1 MLGFVLPRPFLD
13 GQSYRAVRRQIA
25 ERFAAVDLVAL
36 PDKVFRH
43 AEVETVL
50 LMAHSPVEHDRTR
63 VHFSEVFKPQLRGF
77 LSNGAVSRADN
88 ATFTPAD
95 AASKGFHVPTLHEIW
110 DRLAHLPKLG
120 SVAEIHRGV
129 EWQAPF
135 NEAKYISKKERPG
148 WLRGLRNVREGFQAF
163 SLPKP
168 SWLNPDP
175 RFRRG
180 NAWDLSW
187 QSPKVVANAATK
199 ARGAWRLAAAPDTS
213 GLVCT
218 QRYHCIWPKS
228 NWSVQSLAALL
239 NSPVVSAFVASREG
253 KRDVRKATLE
263 DCPIPTLPPSAII
276 ELEGLVDEYLTA
288 MNEQPEARLPL
299 WGGGTWEQR
308 AKQILLQ
315 MDALILKG
323 YGLPP
328 WLERKLLDFFRG
340 QRRPVPFDFGDYFP
354 ADFAPNIPL
363 WRYIS
368 PSFQASRPQYI
379 IPHLPE
385 LRDEEL
391 TAALEELA

>member
-1 MLGFVLPRPFLD
+1 
-13 GQSYRAVRRQIA
+13 
-25 ERFAAVDLVAL
+25 
-36 PDKVFRH
+36 
-43 AEVETVL
+43 
-50 LMAHSPVEHDRTR
+50 
-63 VHFSEVFKPQLRGF
+63 
-77 LSNGAVSRADN
+77 
-88 ATFTPAD
+88 
-95 AASKGFHVPTLHEIW
+95 
-110 DRLAHLPKLG
+110 
-120 SVAEIHRGV
+120 
-129 EWQAPF
+129 
-135 NEAKYISKKERPG
+135 
-148 WLRGLRNVREGFQAF
+148 
-163 SLPKP
+163 
-168 SWLNPDP
+168 
-175 RFRRG
+175 
-180 NAWDLSW
+180 
-187 QSPKVVANAATK
+187 
-199 ARGAWRLAAAPDTS
+199 
-213 GLVCT
+213 
-218 QRYHCIWPKS
+218 
-228 NWSVQSLAALL
+228 
-239 NSPVVSAFVASREG
+239 
-253 KRDVRKATLE
+253 LE